1 MLPPGTIDCFAMAED
16 QITQGATPGTE
27 QTTPP
32 LFHDSTAPAVTSVP
46 TDTTIFT
53 ATPLAPAPPLAN
65 QLLPTPDAKANS
77 VDIGSLPPFFQ
88 LQKAQKAPMP
98 MHLPRPLV
106 GANTV
111 LKIAANPHSFTRQNQ
126 ATSTAGR
133 QETVGEREQQQGQI
147 CTAMSDCSG
156 RSPMIHRA
164 GKWTTEEEAYANIL
178 IELFEEGRVQD
189 FEEYDHP
196 TSPHTIK
203 IKNGMTMRH
212 FLSRKLCCSP
222 MRISKKFAGRGIGKL
237 VYTTQRKNV
246 VVTSQE
252 KQQLLLLR
260 QVPGFLPTSVA
271 NAVVPLPRALFLDR
285 LNRLKQAE
293 EDFFKV
299 AFLHGNPVERVG
311 SKFVAR

>member
-1 MLPPGTIDCFAMAED
+1 
-16 QITQGATPGTE
+16 
-27 QTTPP
+27 
-32 LFHDSTAPAVTSVP
+32 
-46 TDTTIFT
+46 
-53 ATPLAPAPPLAN
+53 
-65 QLLPTPDAKANS
+65 
-77 VDIGSLPPFFQ
+77 
-88 LQKAQKAPMP
+88 
-98 MHLPRPLV
+98 
-106 GANTV
+106 
-111 LKIAANPHSFTRQNQ
+111 
-126 ATSTAGR
+126 
-133 QETVGEREQQQGQI
+133 
-147 CTAMSDCSG
+147 MSDCSG

-299 AFLHGNPVERVG
+299 AFLHGNPVERYKQQNNRKSIHQALLKANNQG
-311 SKFVAR
+311 ELSTFVASRAQDSPINTALATAHCFPPIAPTSMQNDGKVPTEQAQQSMTDPQEDRGPFLALQKNYSLLPTDNHNVLTPGQMLQAAFVVMMTLLPKPMNKAVLFPLQTRTAIHFAYLAMTIQANKTQHRSLRHPN